1 MPGGLSDLKTVP
13 KRTSAWQ
20 KSRQDSDLYTYNGKA
35 KDNKKLHGKWSVVDF
50 VDTADEFKSGR
61 KMNPGKP
68 SFKEVVFQPGGKT
81 ASPTLIW
88 SGLKLIDLSKNQM
101 LLMQGKVVDGQTY
114 LFIEAGGFTTGKP
127 ADWHPGWYV
136 LKK

>member
-1 MPGGLSDLKTVP
+1 
-13 KRTSAWQ
+13 
-20 KSRQDSDLYTYNGKA
+20 LY
-35 KDNKKLHGKWSVVDF
+35 GKWSVVDF
-50 VDTADEFKSGR
+50 VQTTEEFNSSK

-68 SFKEVVFQPGGKT
+68 AFKEVAFQADGKT
-81 ASPTLIW
+81 SNPTLIW
-88 SGLKLIDLSKNQM
+88 KGLKLIDLSKNQM

-114 LFIEAGGFTTGKP
+114 LFIEAGGYTTGKP